1 MKNTESSPQKE
12 RLKAAIETVKSRLS
26 KNDFPSNKQLIEICK
41 DFGISLVDSG
51 GDPHLVH
58 EILETSLNLYLS
70 EAEWLNPLDRK
81 NKYEILSR
89 LEDLTS
95 KLPTQSW
102 RGLEQISLQQ
112 FSTPPALAYLL
123 LLMLRPE
130 AGKFA
135 LEPSAGTGSLAVWL
149 RNAGCPT
156 EVNEISERR
165 KLLLESQNYVPFAV
179 NAEFLDDLLPAQI
192 KPDYVLMNP
201 PFSASAGR
209 TRAGD
214 SNFGFRH
221 VEAALLRLQ
230 PGGRLVALLGAD
242 ACLETDKGK
251 KFWHRVGR
259 EYRVHAFLIVPRGT
273 FYKYG
278 TTFQTVAVIVSKPE
292 INNQQNQL
300 KPQIVESSNLSE
312 MLRFVDDFA
321 ENESLKN

>member
-1 MKNTESSPQKE
+1 MKNTESCPQTE
-12 RLKAAIETVKSRLS
+12 RIKAAIETVKSRLL
-26 KNDFPSNKQLIEICK
+26 KDDFPDNKQLARICK
-41 DFGISLVDSG
+41 DYDIRLVDSG
-51 GDPHLVH
+51 GDPHFVH

-70 EAEWLNPLDRK
+70 EAEWLKPLDIK
-81 NKYEILSR
+81 NKHEIIAR
-89 LEDLTS
+89 LENLTR
-95 KLPTQSW
+95 KLSPQSW
-102 RGLEQISLQQ
+102 RGLEQIRLQQ
-112 FSTPPALAYLL
+112 FSTPPALAFVMAQ
-123 LLMLRPE
+123 MLRPE
-130 AGKFA
+130 AGKLA

-149 RNAGCPT
+149 RKTGCLT
-156 EVNEISERR
+156 VVNEISARR
-165 KLLLESQNYVPFAV
+165 KLLLELQNFDPFSI

-259 EYRVHAFLIVPRGT
+259 EYRVHAFLIVPQGT

-292 INNQQNQL
+292 IKNQPNHF
-300 KPQIVESSNLSE
+300 KPQIVELSNLSE

>member
-12 RLKAAIETVKSRLS
+12 RLKAAIETVKSQLS
-26 KNDFPSNKQLIEICK
+26 KDDFPNNKQLVEICK
-41 DFGISLVDSG
+41 DFGISLVDSD
-51 GDPHLVH
+51 GDPHLIH
-58 EILETSLNLYLS
+58 EILETSLNLHLS

-81 NKYEILSR
+81 NKCEILAR

-95 KLPTQSW
+95 KLPPQSW

-123 LLMLRPE
+123 LRMLRPE
-130 AGKFA
+130 AGKVA

-149 RNAGCPT
+149 RKTECLT
-156 EVNEISERR
+156 EVNEISARR
-165 KLLLESQNYVPFAV
+165 KLLLELQNFDSFSV
-179 NAEFLDDLLPAQI
+179 NAEFLDDLLPAQV
-192 KPDYVLMNP
+192 KPDCILMNP
-201 PFSASAGR
+201 PFSASGR
-209 TRAGD
+209 CEGARD

-251 KFWHRVGR
+251 KFWHRINR
-259 EYRVHAFLIVPRGT
+259 EYRVHAFFIVPRGA

-292 INNQQNQL
+292 INNQPNQL
-300 KPQIVESSNLSE
+300 KPQIVQSSNLSE
-312 MLRFVDDFA
+312 MLRFIDDFA
-321 ENESLKN
+321 ESESFKN

>member
-12 RLKAAIETVKSRLS
+12 RLRAAIETVKSRLS
-26 KNDFPSNKQLIEICK
+26 KDDFPSNKQLIEICK
-41 DFGISLVDSG
+41 DFGVRLVDSD

-70 EAEWLNPLDRK
+70 EAEWLKPLETK
-81 NKYEILSR
+81 NRYEILAR

-95 KLPTQSW
+95 KLPPQSW
-102 RGLEQISLQQ
+102 RGLEQIRLQQ
-112 FSTPPALAYLL
+112 FSTPPALAFLML
-123 LLMLRPE
+123 RMLRPE
-130 AGKFA
+130 AGKVA

-149 RNAGCPT
+149 RKTGCLT
-156 EVNEISERR
+156 EVNEISARR
-165 KLLLESQNYVPFAV
+165 KLLLELQNFDTFSV

-209 TRAGD
+209 TGACD

-221 VEAALLRLQ
+221 VEAAMLRLQ
-230 PGGRLVALLGAD
+230 PGGRLVALLGAES
-242 ACLETDKGK
+242 CLQTDKGR
-251 KFWHRVGR
+251 KFWHRINR
-259 EYRVHAFLIVPRGT
+259 EYRVHAFLIVPRGV

-278 TTFQTVAVIVSKPE
+278 TTFQTVAVSVSKPE
-292 INNQQNQL
+292 IINQPNQH
-300 KPQIVESSNLSE
+300 KPQIVQSSNLSE

-321 ENESLKN
+321 ESQFLKN

>member
-12 RLKAAIETVKSRLS
+12 RLRAAIETVKSRLS
-26 KNDFPSNKQLIEICK
+26 KGDFPNNKRLVEICK

-51 GDPHLVH
+51 GDPHLIH
-58 EILETSLNLYLS
+58 EILETSVNLHLN
-70 EAEWLNPLDRK
+70 EAEWLKPLETK
-81 NKYEILSR
+81 NKYEILAR

-95 KLPTQSW
+95 KLPPQSW
-102 RGLEQISLQQ
+102 RGQEQIRLQQ

-123 LLMLRPE
+123 LRMLRPE
-130 AGKFA
+130 TGKLA

-149 RNAGCPT
+149 RRAGCPT

-165 KLLLESQNYVPFAV
+165 KLLLELQNFDPFSV

-214 SNFGFRH
+214 SNFGFQH

-230 PGGRLVALLGAD
+230 PGGRLVALLGAES
-242 ACLETDKGK
+242 CLETDKGK
-251 KFWHRVGR
+251 KFWHRVGL
-259 EYRVHAFLIVPRGT
+259 EYRVHAFLIVPRRV

-292 INNQQNQL
+292 INNQPNQL

-321 ENESLKN
+321 ERSES

>member
-1 MKNTESSPQKE
+1 MKNTESCPQKE
-12 RLKAAIETVKSRLS
+12 RLRAAIEIVKSRLL
-26 KNDFPSNKQLIEICK
+26 KDDFPNNKQLIEICK
-41 DFGISLVDSG
+41 DFGISLVDSD
-51 GDPHLVH
+51 GDPHLFH
-58 EILETSLNLYLS
+58 EILETSVNLYLS
-70 EAEWLNPLDRK
+70 EAEWLRPLETK
-81 NKYEILSR
+81 NKYEILAR

-102 RGLEQISLQQ
+102 RGLEQKRLQQ

-123 LLMLRPE
+123 LLLLRPK
-130 AGKFA
+130 AGKLA

-149 RNAGCPT
+149 RKIGCQT
-156 EVNEISERR
+156 EVNEISARR
-165 KLLLESQNYVPFAV
+165 KLLLELQNFDPFSV

-201 PFSASAGR
+201 PFSASGGR
-209 TRAGD
+209 TATRD

-221 VEAALLRLQ
+221 VETSLLRLQ

-259 EYRVHAFLIVPRGT
+259 EYRVHAFLTVPRGA

-292 INNQQNQL
+292 INNQSNQL
-300 KPQIVESSNLSE
+300 KSQIVESSNLSE
-312 MLRFVDDFA
+312 MLRFADDFA
-321 ENESLKN
+321 

>member
-1 MKNTESSPQKE
+1 MKNTESYPQKE
-12 RLKAAIETVKSRLS
+12 RLRAAIETVKSRLS
-26 KNDFPSNKQLIEICK
+26 KDDFPSNKQLIEICK
-41 DFGISLVDSG
+41 DFGISLIDSD
-51 GDPHLVH
+51 GDPHLFH
-58 EILETSLNLYLS
+58 EILETSVNLYLN
-70 EAEWLNPLDRK
+70 EAEWLKPLETK
-81 NKYEILSR
+81 NKYEILAR

-102 RGLEQISLQQ
+102 RGLEQIKLQQ

-123 LLMLRPE
+123 AEMLRPK
-130 AGKFA
+130 AGKLA

-149 RNAGCPT
+149 RRAGCPT
-156 EVNEISERR
+156 EVNEISARR
-165 KLLLESQNYVPFAV
+165 KLLLELQNFNSFAV
-179 NAEFLDDLLPAQI
+179 NAEFLDDLLPAEI

-201 PFSASAGR
+201 PFSASDGR
-209 TRAGD
+209 TGTRD

-221 VEAALLRLQ
+221 VETALLRLQ

-259 EYRVHAFLIVPRGT
+259 EYRVHAFLIVPRGA

-278 TTFQTVAVIVSKPE
+278 TTFQTVAVVVSKPE
-292 INNQQNQL
+292 INNQPNQL

-321 ENESLKN
+321 DSES

>member
-26 KNDFPSNKQLIEICK
+26 KDDFPNNKQLVEICK
-41 DFGISLVDSG
+41 DFGISLVDSD

-70 EAEWLNPLDRK
+70 EAEWLKPLDTK
-81 NKYEILSR
+81 NKHDILAR

-102 RGLEQISLQQ
+102 RGLEQIRLQQ
-112 FSTPPALAYLL
+112 FSTPPALAFLML
-123 LLMLRPE
+123 RMLRPE

-149 RNAGCPT
+149 RETGCPT
-156 EVNEISERR
+156 VVNEISVRR
-165 KLLLESQNYVPFAV
+165 KLLLQLQNFEPNSV

-201 PFSASAGR
+201 PFSVSGASAGAR
-209 TRAGD
+209 D

-230 PGGRLVALLGAD
+230 PGGRLVALLGAES
-242 ACLETDKGK
+242 CLETDKGK
-251 KFWHRVGR
+251 KFWHRINR
-259 EYRVHAFLIVPRGT
+259 EYRVHAFLIVPRGV

-292 INNQQNQL
+292 INNQPNHL
-300 KPQIVESSNLSE
+300 KPQIVESSNLNE
-312 MLRFVDDFA
+312 MLHFVDDFA